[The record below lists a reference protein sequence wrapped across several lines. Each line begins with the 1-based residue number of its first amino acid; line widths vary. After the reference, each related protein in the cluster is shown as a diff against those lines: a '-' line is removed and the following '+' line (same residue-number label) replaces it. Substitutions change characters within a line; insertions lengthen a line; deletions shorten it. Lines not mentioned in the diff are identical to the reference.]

1 MLLKVLSYCSKLSE
15 IQNFKNSKKTIPPLL
30 VLFMRSTFLKKAF
43 SFLILFLSF
52 LAGGQEIKR
61 SIVVKKI
68 AQEIELDGVLNESI
82 WQQAEAANDF
92 WQQFPTDSIK
102 ALDKTEV
109 KLLYNDTHLFIG
121 ITANSIGGNYT
132 INSLRRDFGARNN
145 DTVTI
150 LFDTFNDGQN
160 GFLFGVNA
168 YGVQREG
175 LLSNR
180 GIDLRGFNLTWDTKW
195 KSESTY
201 SNDKYVMELAIP
213 FSSLKYPENSKA
225 WGFQAYRYDFQRNER
240 SIWTNVDQNQFPIN
254 IGFFG
259 EIVFE
264 ETLKKN
270 KTPLYLIPYVN
281 GLTAR
286 DFNANTNDNSLSFGG
301 DMKIAVGTGLNLDVT
316 LNPDFSNVEVDDV
329 ITNLTRFEITLPEK
343 RQFFIDNGD
352 LFGSF
357 GSFRDAIPFFSRR
370 IGIEKDSEGNTIQN
384 NILGGVRL
392 SGKLDENWRLGF
404 LTIQNS
410 EDLSNQIASNNNAMF
425 ALQRK
430 VFGESQ
436 VGLFLVNRQSFK
448 DQEFLEEKDAY
459 NRVIGLDYNLASANN
474 RWIGKIYTHK
484 SFQPND
490 NKGNLSSFA
499 SILYNTRIWRLYSNT
514 VYVDEDFRAD
524 LGFIRRTGII
534 KTGNS
539 ITRNFYP
546 KSGKINSHSFRLLHL
561 SWLQQNLN
569 YKKTDESFNFEYT
582 IGTTNQNQLEF
593 EFNRK
598 YVYLFDSFD
607 PSRAADGISLP
618 SNSEYY
624 YSEWG
629 VNYRLNFAKPLIL
642 NTEITYGG
650 FFNGTKFSTSGAI
663 GYRFQPKLIFSLQWD
678 YNKINLP
685 NPYSSNDIFLIRPK
699 FEVTFTKK
707 LFWSTLIQYS
717 NQTSN
722 LGINSR
728 LQWRFAP
735 LSDLYIVYNDN
746 YYTQDFIPTFRSV
759 NLKLTYWINL

>member
-1 MLLKVLSYCSKLSE
+1 LLGKFLTKE
-15 IQNFKNSKKTIPPLL
+15 IFYLL
-30 VLFMRSTFLKKAF
+30 
-43 SFLILFLSF
+43 LFLSF
-52 LAGGQEIKR
+52 LASGQEIKR
-61 SIVVKKI
+61 SLKVKKI
-68 AQEIELDGVLNESI
+68 DQEIKLDGVLNELI
-82 WQQAEAANDF
+82 WQEAEAADNF
-92 WQQFPTDSIK
+92 WQQFPTDSLK

-109 KLLYNDTHLFIG
+109 KLLYNNTHLFIG
-121 ITANSIGGNYT
+121 VTANSIGGNYT
-132 INSLRRDFGARNN
+132 VNSLRRDYSSRNN
-145 DTVTI
+145 DNVTI

-168 YGVQREG
+168 YGVQREA

-180 GIDLRGFNLTWDTKW
+180 AVDLRGFNLTWDTKW

-201 SNDKYVMELAIP
+201 SDDKYVVEYAIP
-213 FSSLKYPENSKA
+213 FSSLKYPENSKT

-240 SIWTNVDQNQFPIN
+240 SIWTNVDQNQYPIN

-259 EIVFE
+259 EIIFE
-264 ETLKKN
+264 ETLNKN
-270 KTPLYLIPYVN
+270 KTPLYVIPYIN
-281 GLTAR
+281 GLTSR
-286 DFNANTNDNSLSFGG
+286 DFSSENNDNKFSIGG

-352 LFGSF
+352 LFGNY

-370 IGIEKDSEGNTIQN
+370 IGIEKDNEGNTIQN
-384 NILGGVRL
+384 DILGGVRL

-404 LTIQNS
+404 LNIQNK
-410 EDLSNQIASNNNAMF
+410 EDLTNEIASNNNAMF

-448 DQEFLEEKDAY
+448 DYDFEEDEDSY
-459 NRVIGLDYNLASANN
+459 NRVIGLDYNLASTNN
-474 RWIGKIYTHK
+474 RWIGRFYTHK

-490 NKGNLSSFA
+490 TKGNLSSFA
-499 SILYNTRIWRLYSNT
+499 SILYKTRIWRLYSNT

-546 KSGKINSHSFRLLHL
+546 KSGKINSHSLRFLHL
-561 SWLQQNLN
+561 SWLQQNLD
-569 YKKTDESFNFEYT
+569 YRKTDESFNFNYT
-582 IGTTNQNQLEF
+582 IGTNSQNQIEF
-593 EFNRK
+593 EFNRE
-598 YVYLFDSFD
+598 YVFLFASFD
-607 PSRAADGISLP
+607 PSRADGGIALP
-618 SNSEYY
+618 SNSEYNY
-624 YSEWG
+624 GEWQ
-629 VNYRLNFAKPLIL
+629 VNYRLNFANPIIF
-642 NTEITYGG
+642 NTETTYGG
-650 FFNGTKFSTSGAI
+650 FFNGTKFSTSGSI

-678 YNKINLP
+678 YNKIKLP
-685 NPYSSNDIFLIRPK
+685 SPYSSNDILLIRPK
-699 FEVTFTKK
+699 FDITFNKQ

-717 NQTSN
+717 NQTNN

-735 LSDLYIVYNDN
+735 LSDLYLVYNDN
-746 YYTQDFIPTFRSV
+746 YYTQDFIPTFRSI

>member
-1 MLLKVLSYCSKLSE
+1 MLGK
-15 IQNFKNSKKTIPPLL
+15 
-30 VLFMRSTFLKKAF
+30 
-43 SFLILFLSF
+43 FLIKEVFYLLLSLSF
-52 LAGGQEIKR
+52 LASGQEIKR
-61 SIVVKKI
+61 SLKVKKI
-68 AQEIELDGVLNESI
+68 DQEIKLDGVLNELI
-82 WQQAEAANDF
+82 WQEAEAADNF
-92 WQQFPTDSIK
+92 WQQFPTDSLK

-121 ITANSIGGNYT
+121 VTANSIGGNYT
-132 INSLRRDFGARNN
+132 VNSLRRDYSSRNN
-145 DTVTI
+145 DNVTI

-168 YGVQREG
+168 YGVQREA

-180 GIDLRGFNLTWDTKW
+180 AVDLRGFNLTWDTKW

-201 SNDKYVMELAIP
+201 SDDKYVVEYAIP
-213 FSSLKYPENSKA
+213 FSSLKYPENSKT

-240 SIWTNVDQNQFPIN
+240 SIWTNVDQNQYPIN

-259 EIVFE
+259 EIIFE
-264 ETLKKN
+264 ETLNKN
-270 KTPLYLIPYVN
+270 KTPLYVIPYVN
-281 GLTAR
+281 GLTSR
-286 DFNANTNDNSLSFGG
+286 DFSSENNDNNFSIGG

-352 LFGSF
+352 LFGNY

-370 IGIEKDSEGNTIQN
+370 IGIEKDNEGNTIQN
-384 NILGGVRL
+384 DILGGVRL

-404 LTIQNS
+404 LNIQNK
-410 EDLSNQIASNNNAMF
+410 EDLINEIASNNNAMF
-425 ALQRK
+425 TLQRK

-448 DQEFLEEKDAY
+448 DYDFVEEEDAY
-459 NRVIGLDYNLASANN
+459 NRVIGLDYNLASDNN
-474 RWIGKIYTHK
+474 RWIGKFYTHK

-490 NKGNLSSFA
+490 NRGNLSSFA

-546 KSGKINSHSFRLLHL
+546 KSGKINSHSFRFLHL
-561 SWLQQNLN
+561 SWLQQNLD
-569 YKKTDESFNFEYT
+569 YRKTDESFNFNYT
-582 IGTTNQNQLEF
+582 IGTNSQNQIEF
-593 EFNRK
+593 EFNRE
-598 YVYLFDSFD
+598 YVFLFASFD
-607 PSRAADGISLP
+607 PSRADGGIALP
-618 SNSEYY
+618 SNSEYN
-624 YSEWG
+624 YSEWRI
-629 VNYRLNFAKPLIL
+629 NYRLNFANPIIF
-642 NTEITYGG
+642 NMETTYGG
-650 FFNGTKFSTSGAI
+650 FFNGTKFSASGSI

-685 NPYSSNDIFLIRPK
+685 SPYSSNDILLIRPK
-699 FEVTFTKK
+699 FDITFNKQ

-717 NQTSN
+717 NQTNN

-735 LSDLYIVYNDN
+735 LSDLYLVYNDN
-746 YYTQDFIPTFRSV
+746 YYTQDFIPTFRSI